1 MVTIWSAL
9 APRAILGCMTTEV
22 TTASTPLSRPSSARS
37 GGYAKGRATREEIL
51 DAAMLLFGEVG
62 YHTASLRE
70 VASRVGISHP
80 GLLHHFSSKAVLLAA
95 VLERRDEVD
104 EAAFRADLDAGQ
116 DYFEALAMLIDRN
129 AARPGIVELFATLS
143 AEATS
148 PDHPAHAFFQ
158 DRYRAVVGQTTAEFE
173 RRRDEGRL
181 RLGIDPDM
189 AARLTVAVMDGM
201 QIQWLLSAD
210 TPADRPDMAAALRA
224 QLGALLTD

>member
-1 MVTIWSAL
+1 
-9 APRAILGCMTTEV
+9 MTTEV
-22 TTASTPLSRPSSARS
+22 TTAPTTPATPSAASSARA

-104 EAAFRADLDAGQ
+104 EAAFQADLDAGH
-116 DYFEALAMLIDRN
+116 DYFDALARIVERN

-158 DRYRAVVGQTTAEFE
+158 ARYRTVVGSTTAEFE

-181 RLGIDPDM
+181 RSGIDPDM

-201 QIQWLLSAD
+201 QIQWLLAAD
-210 TPADRPDMAAALRA
+210 TPDDRPDMAAALRA
-224 QLGALLTD
+224 QVAALLSD